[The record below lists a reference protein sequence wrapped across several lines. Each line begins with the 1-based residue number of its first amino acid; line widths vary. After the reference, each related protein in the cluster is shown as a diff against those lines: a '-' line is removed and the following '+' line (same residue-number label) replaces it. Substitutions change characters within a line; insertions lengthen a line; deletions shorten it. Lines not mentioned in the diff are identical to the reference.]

1 MNIGIV
7 TDSTSSLNNEEQEKL
22 GIDVVSLYVNK
33 DDTFFKATELSR
45 EEYYRELET
54 AKEIP
59 KTSQPNPQDFQDV
72 FEKRAGEFD
81 ALIVPV
87 ISQALSGTFDSAVLA
102 ADAVDMDVKVIDSK
116 LINFGLEFLV
126 RNLCNK
132 INNNEELDSLISY
145 ASDFYKQIKVMFSV
159 DSLNYLYK
167 GGRIGRAKALM
178 GGLLNMK
185 PIISLVEGELHP
197 VASVRGNKKLIK
209 RIIELSLQ
217 SEDRELKRAAIIH
230 VNREEDAKNIKN
242 QLNEEYP
249 NINVYIKTAEPVVVT
264 HLGPSALG
272 LFTEW
277 L

>member
-7 TDSTSSLNNEEQEKL
+7 TDSTSAFNNEEQEKL

-59 KTSQPNPQDFQDV
+59 KTSQPNPQDFQV
-72 FEKRAGEFD
+72 VYEKRAGEFD

-87 ISQALSGTFDSAVLA
+87 ISQAFSGTFDSAVLA
-102 ADAVDMDVKVIDSK
+102 ADVVDIDVKVIDSK

-126 RNLCNK
+126 RNLCEK
-132 INNNEELDSLISY
+132 INKGEELDTLITY

-197 VASVRGNKKLIK
+197 IASVRGNKKLIE

-217 SEDRELKRAAIIH
+217 SENRKLKRAGIIH

-242 QLNEEYP
+242 QLNEEFP
-249 NINVYIKTAEPVVVT
+249 NIDIYIKTAESVVVT
-264 HLGPSALG
+264 HLGPSAIG